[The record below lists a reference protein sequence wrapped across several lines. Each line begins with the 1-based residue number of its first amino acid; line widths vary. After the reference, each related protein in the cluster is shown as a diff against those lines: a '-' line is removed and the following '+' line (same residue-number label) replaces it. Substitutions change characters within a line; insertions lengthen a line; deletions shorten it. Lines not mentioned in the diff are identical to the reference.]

1 MSVKDDI
8 INELGNIPL
17 EVMKP
22 ADNTNYVQ
30 QQLEKDSWGRKL
42 NTQTFKQFEDSINI
56 LKGSS
61 MYTLNTMVELET
73 LNTEI
78 LRLDNKNIS
87 QDLDINSKVDFT
99 TYTTKM
105 AALDNKD
112 ADLQLQ
118 LNNIPNLYVD
128 KTKYNTKMTSLD
140 LKDTELTT
148 LVNSKVD
155 SNVYSTN
162 ISNLQSQISSKVS
175 NTTYTNDLNSINIKN
190 NNQDSLINNLQSN
203 KADIL
208 YVDSQI
214 DILENVNTVQDNSI
228 DNLILTKADKS
239 DVLTKLEMNST
250 LNNYALKSY
259 VDGTFLTTTNAS
271 STYVSLANYNNSEL
285 IHSNEILSLQNGK
298 ANITDIYTRTQGD
311 QRYLLRS
318 EYTGGTGGTGGT
330 VDLSDYATLDSVYTR
345 DVLFTRTEIST
356 LFSNNLSNY
365 LLNSDATNT
374 YLKLSGGVLT
384 GDLNLKNS
392 SNLGTTYLTNNSVN
406 SSLLK
411 GVEIYNKEFYTTYN
425 EVDYTKI
432 MSMSNLNTL
441 NLGSTSLNF
450 KLNSLTNTIPVN
462 DTFMTLASDFD
473 FFNRNINLTQTSYLK
488 MSATS
493 TTNANASL
501 VDGRVSGS
509 LIYGDLS
516 KNIELKGTTIRPKYN
531 NVELALKSDIKSTNE
546 FINGSISYNR
556 SNPAFTVGFS
566 DESINITIDIINL
579 DIIDTNK
586 DYSLY
591 YLKMSFNDNNN
602 TPILPF
608 DIITVNNGQGG
619 TMIGEYAMRGEYA
632 MGVEWNLEGND
643 FKITLIDIYYGE
655 VIQGIL
661 ERIRYVEINKLFGI
675 G

>member
-73 LNTEI
+73 FNTEI

-162 ISNLQSQISSKVS
+162 ISNLQSQVSSKVS

-214 DILENVNTVQDNSI
+214 DILENVNTVQDNAI

-239 DVLTKLEMNST
+239 DVFTKLEMNST

-285 IHSNEILSLQNGK
+285 IHNNEILSLQNGK

-546 FINGSISYNR
+546 FINGSISYAR
-556 SNPAFTVGFS
+556 SNPAFNGWFS
-566 DESINITIDIINL
+566 DNKITIDIINL
-579 DIIDTNK
+579 NIIDTNK

-591 YLKMSFNDNNN
+591 YLKMSFKDLNNI
-602 TPILPF
+602 PILPF

-619 TMIGEYAMRGEYA
+619 TPIGGEYGMR
-632 MGVEWNLEGND
+632 VDWNLEGND
-643 FKITLIDIYYGE
+643 FKITLTDMYSSD
-655 VIQGIL
+655 VLNRIQYI
-661 ERIRYVEINKLFGI
+661 EINKLFGI

>member
-73 LNTEI
+73 FNTEI

-162 ISNLQSQISSKVS
+162 ISNLQSQVSSKVS

-214 DILENVNTVQDNSI
+214 DILENVNTVQDNAI

-546 FINGSISYNR
+546 FINGSISYAR
-556 SNPAFTVGFS
+556 SNPAFKGWFS
-566 DESINITIDIINL
+566 DNKITIDIINL
-579 DIIDTNK
+579 NIIDTNK

-591 YLKMSFNDNNN
+591 YLKMSFNDFNNI
-602 TPILPF
+602 PIQPF
-608 DIITVNNGQGG
+608 DIITVNNGQGE
-619 TMIGEYAMRGEYA
+619 TTIGKGDFAIR
-632 MGVEWNLEGND
+632 VDWNLEGND
-643 FKITLIDIYYGE
+643 FKITLTSMYFSGVLDN
-655 VIQGIL
+655 IQ
-661 ERIRYVEINKLFGI
+661 YFEINKLFGI

>member
-73 LNTEI
+73 FNTEI

-118 LNNIPNLYVD
+118 LNNIPNLSVD
-128 KTKYNTKMTSLD
+128 KTTYNTKMTSLD

-162 ISNLQSQISSKVS
+162 ISNLQSQVSSKVS

-214 DILENVNTVQDNSI
+214 DILENVNTVQDNAI

-239 DVLTKLEMNST
+239 DVFTKLEMNST

-285 IHSNEILSLQNGK
+285 IHNNEILSLQNGK

-516 KNIELKGTTIRPKYN
+516 KNIELKGITIRPKYN

-546 FINGSISYNR
+546 FINGSISYSR
-556 SNPAFTVGFS
+556 SNPAFIGELPS
-566 DESINITIDIINL
+566 NNITIDIINL

-608 DIITVNNGQGG
+608 DIITVNNGQGI
-619 TMIGEYAMRGEYA
+619 TIIGDNAI
-632 MGVEWNLEGND
+632 GVDWNLEGND
-643 FKITLIDIYYGE
+643 FKITLTDIYSRG
-655 VIQGIL
+655 VLNHIQ
-661 ERIRYVEINKLFGI
+661 YFEINKLFGI

>member
-73 LNTEI
+73 FNTEI

-105 AALDNKD
+105 TALDNKD

-128 KTKYNTKMTSLD
+128 KTRYNTKMTSLD

-155 SNVYSTN
+155 SKVYSTN

-175 NTTYTNDLNSINIKN
+175 NTTYTNDLNNIDIKN

-214 DILENVNTVQDNSI
+214 DILENVNTVQDNAI

-516 KNIELKGTTIRPKYN
+516 KNIELKGATIRPKYN
-531 NVELALKSDIKSTNE
+531 NVELALKSDIKSTNTNE

-556 SNPAFTVGFS
+556 SNPAVTVEFS
-566 DESINITIDIINL
+566 DNQITIDIINL

-608 DIITVNNGQGG
+608 DIITVNNGQGRI
-619 TMIGEYAMRGEYA
+619 MIGDYAKGL
-632 MGVEWNLEGND
+632 EWNLEGND
-643 FKITLIDIYYGE
+643 FKITLTDVYYSGGLNE
-655 VIQGIL
+655 IQ
-661 ERIRYVEINKLFGI
+661 YFEINKLFGI

>member
-73 LNTEI
+73 FNTEI

-105 AALDNKD
+105 TALDNKD

-118 LNNIPNLYVD
+118 LNNIPNLSVD
-128 KTKYNTKMTSLD
+128 KTTYNTKMTSLD

-214 DILENVNTVQDNSI
+214 DILENVNTVQDNAI

-311 QRYLLRS
+311 QRYLLRG

-365 LLNSDATNT
+365 LLKSDATNT

-531 NVELALKSDIKSTNE
+531 NVELALKSDIKSKNE

-556 SNPAFTVGFS
+556 SNPAVTVGF
-566 DESINITIDIINL
+566 NGNNVTIDIINL

-602 TPILPF
+602 TPMLPLDILT
-608 DIITVNNGQGG
+608 INNGQGG
-619 TMIGEYAMRGEYA
+619 TMIGGSTSITDYVYAIR
-632 MGVEWNLEGND
+632 VDWNLEGND
-643 FKITLIDIYYGE
+643 FKITLTDIYFQG
-655 VIQGIL
+655 VLNKIQ
-661 ERIRYVEINKLFGI
+661 YFEINKLFGI

>member
-73 LNTEI
+73 FNTEI

-105 AALDNKD
+105 TALDNKD

-128 KTKYNTKMTSLD
+128 KTRYNTKMTSLD

-175 NTTYTNDLNSINIKN
+175 NTTYTNDLNNIDIKN

-330 VDLSDYATLDSVYTR
+330 VDLSNYATLDSVYTR

-365 LLNSDATNT
+365 LLKSDATNT

-556 SNPAFTVGFS
+556 SNPAFTVGFN
-566 DESINITIDIINL
+566 DNQITIDIINL

-591 YLKMSFNDNNN
+591 YLKMSFNDTNN

-608 DIITVNNGQGG
+608 DIITVNNGQGE
-619 TMIGEYAMRGEYA
+619 TLREDYTV
-632 MGVEWNLEGND
+632 GVGWNLEGND
-643 FKITLIDIYYGE
+643 FKITLTDIYFRG
-655 VIQGIL
+655 VL
-661 ERIRYVEINKLFGI
+661 NDVRYFEINKLFGI

>member
-73 LNTEI
+73 FNTEI

-105 AALDNKD
+105 TALDNKD

-128 KTKYNTKMTSLD
+128 KTTYNTKMTSLD

-330 VDLSDYATLDSVYTR
+330 VDLSNYATLDSVYTR

-556 SNPAFTVGFS
+556 SNPAVGFNGN
-566 DESINITIDIINL
+566 NITIDIINL

-602 TPILPF
+602 TPILSF
-608 DIITVNNGQGG
+608 DIITVNNGQGVI
-619 TMIGEYAMRGEYA
+619 MIGDYTV
-632 MGVEWNLEGND
+632 GVEWNLEGND
-643 FKITLIDIYYGE
+643 FKITLTDMDSWG
-655 VIQGIL
+655 VLNRIQ
-661 ERIRYVEINKLFGI
+661 YFEINKLFGI

>member
-73 LNTEI
+73 FNTEI

-118 LNNIPNLYVD
+118 LNNIPNLSVD
-128 KTKYNTKMTSLD
+128 KTTYNTKMTSLD

-155 SNVYSTN
+155 SNVYSAN
-162 ISNLQSQISSKVS
+162 ILNLQSQISSKVS

-556 SNPAFTVGFS
+556 SNPAFTVGLN
-566 DESINITIDIINL
+566 DNNVTIDIINL

-619 TMIGEYAMRGEYA
+619 TMIGTRDSAIRA
-632 MGVEWNLEGND
+632 DWNLEGND
-643 FKITLIDIYYGE
+643 FKITLTDIYFSDALYN
-655 VIQGIL
+655 IK
-661 ERIRYVEINKLFGI
+661 YFEINKLFGI

>member
-73 LNTEI
+73 FNTEI

-162 ISNLQSQISSKVS
+162 ISNLQSQVSSKVS

-285 IHSNEILSLQNGK
+285 IHNNEILSLQNGK

-546 FINGSISYNR
+546 FINGSISYER
-556 SNPAFTVGFS
+556 SNPAVRVELS
-566 DESINITIDIINL
+566 DSGSSITIDIINL

-591 YLKMSFNDNNN
+591 YLKMSFKGLNNI
-602 TPILPF
+602 PILSF
-608 DIITVNNGQGG
+608 DIITVNNGQGE
-619 TMIGEYAMRGEYA
+619 TTIGDYTI
-632 MGVEWNLEGND
+632 GVDWNLEGND
-643 FKITLIDIYYGE
+643 FKITLTDIYSLG
-655 VIQGIL
+655 VLNRIQ
-661 ERIRYVEINKLFGI
+661 YFEINKLFGI

>member
-73 LNTEI
+73 FNTEI

-105 AALDNKD
+105 TALDNKD

-128 KTKYNTKMTSLD
+128 KTTYNTKMTSLD

-148 LVNSKVD
+148 IVNSKVD

-556 SNPAFTVGFS
+556 SNPAFTLGLNGNNV
-566 DESINITIDIINL
+566 TIDIINL

-608 DIITVNNGQGG
+608 DMLTVNNVQGR
-619 TMIGEYAMRGEYA
+619 TMIGDSVIR
-632 MGVEWNLEGND
+632 VDWNLEGND
-643 FKITLIDIYYGE
+643 FKITLTDIYF
-655 VIQGIL
+655 QGIL
-661 ERIRYVEINKLFGI
+661 NNIQYFEINKLFGI

>member
-1 MSVKDDI
+1 
-8 INELGNIPL
+8 
-17 EVMKP
+17 MKP

-61 MYTLNTMVELET
+61 MYTLNKMVELET
-73 LNTEI
+73 FNTEI

-105 AALDNKD
+105 NALDNKD

-175 NTTYTNDLNSINIKN
+175 NTTYTNDLNNINIKN

-214 DILENVNTVQDNSI
+214 DILENVNTVQDNAI

-271 STYVSLANYNNSEL
+271 STYVSLANYNNNEL
-285 IHSNEILSLQNGK
+285 IHSNEILSLHNGK

-546 FINGSISYNR
+546 FINGSISYGR
-556 SNPAFTVGFS
+556 SNPAFTEN
-566 DESINITIDIINL
+566 DINIIIDIINL

-591 YLKMSFNDNNN
+591 YLKMSFNDINN
-602 TPILPF
+602 TPLLPF
-608 DIITVNNGQGG
+608 DIITVNNGQGV
-619 TMIGEYAMRGEYA
+619 TMLGDASIGA
-632 MGVEWNLEGND
+632 EWNLEGND
-643 FKITLIDIYYGE
+643 FKITLTDIYSRGIFHR
-655 VIQGIL
+655 IQ
-661 ERIRYVEINKLFGI
+661 YFEINKLFGI

>member
-73 LNTEI
+73 FNTEI

-162 ISNLQSQISSKVS
+162 ISNLQSQVSSKVS

-214 DILENVNTVQDNSI
+214 DILENVNTVQDNAI

-285 IHSNEILSLQNGK
+285 IHNNEILSLQNGK

-546 FINGSISYNR
+546 FINGSISYKR
-556 SNPAFTVGFS
+556 SNPAVTEGFS
-566 DESINITIDIINL
+566 GDSINITINIINL

-591 YLKMSFNDNNN
+591 YLKMSFNDINNI
-602 TPILPF
+602 PILPF
-608 DIITVNNGQGG
+608 DIITVNNAQGG
-619 TMIGEYAMRGEYA
+619 IMTRNYEIIAD
-632 MGVEWNLEGND
+632 WNLEGND
-643 FKITLIDIYYGE
+643 FKITLTDIYSTGTLNR
-655 VIQGIL
+655 IQ
-661 ERIRYVEINKLFGI
+661 YFEINKLFGI

>member
-73 LNTEI
+73 FNTEI

-105 AALDNKD
+105 TALDNKD

-128 KTKYNTKMTSLD
+128 KTTYNTKMTSLD

-148 LVNSKVD
+148 VVNSKVD

-330 VDLSDYATLDSVYTR
+330 VDLSGYATLDSVYTR

-365 LLNSDATNT
+365 LLKSDATNT

-425 EVDYTKI
+425 KVDYTKI

-556 SNPAFTVGFS
+556 SNPAVTVGFNDNS
-566 DESINITIDIINL
+566 VTIDIINL

-591 YLKMSFNDNNN
+591 YLKMSFNDFNN
-602 TPILPF
+602 TPMLPF
-608 DIITVNNGQGG
+608 DMITVNNAQGSIILG
-619 TMIGEYAMRGEYA
+619 DYTIG
-632 MGVEWNLEGND
+632 VDWNLEGND
-643 FKITLIDIYYGE
+643 FKITLIDMYSRDFLNR
-655 VIQGIL
+655 IQ
-661 ERIRYVEINKLFGI
+661 YVEINKLFGI

>member
-73 LNTEI
+73 FNTEI

-162 ISNLQSQISSKVS
+162 ISNLQSQVSSKVS

-214 DILENVNTVQDNSI
+214 DILENVNTVQDNAI

-285 IHSNEILSLQNGK
+285 IHNNEILSLQNGK

-546 FINGSISYNR
+546 FINGSISYAR
-556 SNPAFTVGFS
+556 SNPAFKGWFS
-566 DESINITIDIINL
+566 DNKITIDIINL
-579 DIIDTNK
+579 NIIDTNK

-591 YLKMSFNDNNN
+591 YLKMSFNDFNNI
-602 TPILPF
+602 PILSF
-608 DIITVNNGQGG
+608 DIITVNNGQGE
-619 TMIGEYAMRGEYA
+619 TPIGEYGMR
-632 MGVEWNLEGND
+632 VDWNLEGND
-643 FKITLIDIYYGE
+643 FKITLTDMYSSD
-655 VIQGIL
+655 VLNRIQ
-661 ERIRYVEINKLFGI
+661 YFEINKLFGI

>member
-73 LNTEI
+73 FNTEI

-162 ISNLQSQISSKVS
+162 ISNLQSQVSSKVS

-285 IHSNEILSLQNGK
+285 IHNNEILSLQNGK

-546 FINGSISYNR
+546 FINGSISYKR
-556 SNPAFTVGFS
+556 SNPAFNGWFS
-566 DESINITIDIINL
+566 DNKITIDIINL
-579 DIIDTNK
+579 NIIDTNK

-591 YLKMSFNDNNN
+591 YLKMSFNDFNNI
-602 TPILPF
+602 PILSF
-608 DIITVNNGQGG
+608 DIITVNNGQGII
-619 TMIGEYAMRGEYA
+619 MIGDYTIE
-632 MGVEWNLEGND
+632 VDWNLEGND
-643 FKITLIDIYYGE
+643 FKITLTDIYSRG
-655 VIQGIL
+655 VLNHIQ
-661 ERIRYVEINKLFGI
+661 YFEINKLFGI

>member
-73 LNTEI
+73 FNTEI

-105 AALDNKD
+105 TALDNKD

-128 KTKYNTKMTSLD
+128 KTRYNTKMTSLD

-155 SNVYSTN
+155 SKVYSTN

-175 NTTYTNDLNSINIKN
+175 NTTYTNDLNNIDIKN

-214 DILENVNTVQDNSI
+214 DILENVNTVQDNAI

-516 KNIELKGTTIRPKYN
+516 KNIELKGATIRPKYN
-531 NVELALKSDIKSTNE
+531 NVELALKSDIKSTNTNE
-546 FINGSISYNR
+546 FINGSISYER
-556 SNPAFTVGFS
+556 SNPAFTVEFNEGS
-566 DESINITIDIINL
+566 ATIDIIKL

-591 YLKMSFNDNNN
+591 YLKMSLNGSNNI
-602 TPILPF
+602 PIQSF
-608 DIITVNNGQGG
+608 DILTVNNGQGE
-619 TMIGEYAMRGEYA
+619 MIGDMISA
-632 MGVEWNLEGND
+632 EWNLEGNN
-643 FKITLIDIYYGE
+643 FKITFKAPYYSD
-655 VIQGIL
+655 VLYDFQ
-661 ERIRYVEINKLFGI
+661 YFEINKLFGI

>member
-105 AALDNKD
+105 TALDNKD

-128 KTKYNTKMTSLD
+128 KTTYNTKMTSLD

-298 ANITDIYTRTQGD
+298 ANITDMYTRTQ
-311 QRYLLRS
+311 R
-318 EYTGGTGGTGGT
+318 
-330 VDLSDYATLDSVYTR
+330 ATESIVGVTK
-345 DVLFTRTEIST
+345 IST
-356 LFSNNLSNY
+356 TAQVSAGTDNTTAVSPAKLKEMFVSGANVSTNGYYKLPNGLIFQWGTAYYHGSKGVAGEVLNFPINFPNGLLGIGAVDGGSNTNAIGLQLVSSAQFKCWGRDIVSNNLS
-365 LLNSDATNT
+365 D
-374 YLKLSGGVLT
+374 
-384 GDLNLKNS
+384 
-392 SNLGTTYLTNNSVN
+392 
-406 SSLLK
+406 
-411 GVEIYNKEFYTTYN
+411 
-425 EVDYTKI
+425 
-432 MSMSNLNTL
+432 
-441 NLGSTSLNF
+441 
-450 KLNSLTNTIPVN
+450 TI
-462 DTFMTLASDFD
+462 FRWIA
-473 FFNRNINLTQTSYLK
+473 
-488 MSATS
+488 
-493 TTNANASL
+493 
-501 VDGRVSGS
+501 
-509 LIYGDLS
+509 
-516 KNIELKGTTIRPKYN
+516 
-531 NVELALKSDIKSTNE
+531 
-546 FINGSISYNR
+546 
-556 SNPAFTVGFS
+556 
-566 DESINITIDIINL
+566 
-579 DIIDTNK
+579 
-586 DYSLY
+586 
-591 YLKMSFNDNNN
+591 
-602 TPILPF
+602 
-608 DIITVNNGQGG
+608 
-619 TMIGEYAMRGEYA
+619 IGY
-632 MGVEWNLEGND
+632 
-643 FKITLIDIYYGE
+643 
-655 VIQGIL
+655 
-661 ERIRYVEINKLFGI
+661 
-675 G
+675 

>member
-73 LNTEI
+73 FNTEI

-162 ISNLQSQISSKVS
+162 ISNLQSQVSSKVS

-214 DILENVNTVQDNSI
+214 DILENVNTVQDNAI

-546 FINGSISYNR
+546 FINGSISYER
-556 SNPAFTVGFS
+556 SNPAVSEGFS
-566 DESINITIDIINL
+566 GDSTNITIDIINL
-579 DIIDTNK
+579 NIIDTNK

-591 YLKMSFNDNNN
+591 YLKMSFNDINNI
-602 TPILPF
+602 PILPF
-608 DIITVNNGQGG
+608 DIITVNNGQGETTKG
-619 TMIGEYAMRGEYA
+619 TRDSAIR
-632 MGVEWNLEGND
+632 VDWNLEGIN
-643 FKITLIDIYYGE
+643 FKITLTDRYFSG
-655 VIQGIL
+655 VLNRIQ
-661 ERIRYVEINKLFGI
+661 YFEINKLFGI

>member
-128 KTKYNTKMTSLD
+128 KTTYNTKMTSLD

-162 ISNLQSQISSKVS
+162 ISNLQSQVSSKVS

-285 IHSNEILSLQNGK
+285 IHNNEILSLQNGK

-546 FINGSISYNR
+546 FINGSILYDR
-556 SNPAFTVGFS
+556 SNPAFTVGFNGNS
-566 DESINITIDIINL
+566 ITIDIINL

-608 DIITVNNGQGG
+608 DIITVNNGQGEIMRER
-619 TMIGEYAMRGEYA
+619 MIGETIVRAD
-632 MGVEWNLEGND
+632 WNLEGND
-643 FKITLIDIYYGE
+643 FKITLTDIYSRG
-655 VIQGIL
+655 VLDDIQ
-661 ERIRYVEINKLFGI
+661 YFEINKLFGI

>member
-73 LNTEI
+73 FNTEI

-105 AALDNKD
+105 TALDNKD

-118 LNNIPNLYVD
+118 LNNIPNLSVD
-128 KTKYNTKMTSLD
+128 KTTYNTKMTSLD

-162 ISNLQSQISSKVS
+162 ISNLQSQVSSKVS

-214 DILENVNTVQDNSI
+214 DILENVNTVQDNAI

-311 QRYLLRS
+311 QRYLLRG
-318 EYTGGTGGTGGT
+318 EYTGGTGETGGT

-365 LLNSDATNT
+365 LLKSDATNT

-425 EVDYTKI
+425 KVDYTKI

-531 NVELALKSDIKSTNE
+531 NVELALKSDIKSKNE

-556 SNPAFTVGFS
+556 SNPAVTVGF
-566 DESINITIDIINL
+566 NGNNVTIDIINL

-591 YLKMSFNDNNN
+591 YLKMSINDSSNI
-602 TPILPF
+602 PILPSF

-619 TMIGEYAMRGEYA
+619 IMIGDFAIRA
-632 MGVEWNLEGND
+632 DWNLEGND
-643 FKITLIDIYYGE
+643 FKITLTDIYFQG
-655 VIQGIL
+655 VLNDIQ
-661 ERIRYVEINKLFGI
+661 YFEINKLFGI

>member
-73 LNTEI
+73 FNTEI

-105 AALDNKD
+105 TALDNKD

-128 KTKYNTKMTSLD
+128 KTTYNTKMTSLY

-531 NVELALKSDIKSTNE
+531 NAELALKSDIKSTNE

-556 SNPAFTVGFS
+556 SNPAVTVGF
-566 DESINITIDIINL
+566 DDNNNITIDIINL

-591 YLKMSFNDNNN
+591 YLKMSFNTYNN
-602 TPILPF
+602 TPILPL
-608 DIITVNNGQGG
+608 DIITINNGQGR
-619 TMIGEYAMRGEYA
+619 TTIGDYDYKIE
-632 MGVEWNLEGND
+632 VDWNLEGND
-643 FKITLIDIYYGE
+643 FKITLTDIYF
-655 VIQGIL
+655 QGIL
-661 ERIRYVEINKLFGI
+661 NEIQYFEINKLFGI

>member
-1 MSVKDDI
+1 MGVKDDI
-8 INELGNIPL
+8 LNELSNIPL
-17 EVMKP
+17 EVIKP
-22 ADNTNYVQ
+22 ADSTNYDQ
-30 QQLEKDSWGRKL
+30 QQIEKDSWGRLL

-73 LNTEI
+73 FNTEI

-105 AALDNKD
+105 NALDNKD

-175 NTTYTNDLNSINIKN
+175 NTTYTNDLNNINIKN

-214 DILENVNTVQDNSI
+214 DILENVNTVQDNAM

-239 DVLTKLEMNST
+239 DVFTKLEMNST

-318 EYTGGTGGTGGT
+318 EYTGGTEGTGGT

-531 NVELALKSDIKSTNE
+531 NAELALKSDIKSTNE
-546 FINGSISYNR
+546 FINGSISYER
-556 SNPAFTVGFS
+556 SNPVVREGFS
-566 DESINITIDIINL
+566 DNMITIDIINL
-579 DIIDTNK
+579 GIIDTNK

-591 YLKMSFNDNNN
+591 YLKMSLNDINN

-619 TMIGEYAMRGEYA
+619 TMLGDLTISA
-632 MGVEWNLEGND
+632 EWNLEGND
-643 FKITLIDIYYGE
+643 FKITLTDIYSR
-655 VIQGIL
+655 GIFNRF
-661 ERIRYVEINKLFGI
+661 EYFEINKLFGI

>member
-105 AALDNKD
+105 TALDNKD

-175 NTTYTNDLNSINIKN
+175 NTTYTNDLNNIDIKN

-214 DILENVNTVQDNSI
+214 DILENVNTVQDNAI

-516 KNIELKGTTIRPKYN
+516 KNIELKGATIRPKYN

-556 SNPAFTVGFS
+556 SNPAVTVEFS
-566 DESINITIDIINL
+566 DSGGMITIDIINL

-591 YLKMSFNDNNN
+591 YLKMSFNDINNI
-602 TPILPF
+602 PIIPSF

-619 TMIGEYAMRGEYA
+619 IMIGEGAIR
-632 MGVEWNLEGND
+632 VDWNLEGND
-643 FKITLIDIYYGE
+643 FKITLTDISYSDVLYG
-655 VIQGIL
+655 
-661 ERIRYVEINKLFGI
+661 IRYFEINKLFGI

>member
-73 LNTEI
+73 FNTEI

-105 AALDNKD
+105 TALDNKD

-128 KTKYNTKMTSLD
+128 KTRYNTKMTSLD

-155 SNVYSTN
+155 SKVYSTN

-175 NTTYTNDLNSINIKN
+175 NTTYTNDLNNIDIKN

-214 DILENVNTVQDNSI
+214 DILENVNTVQDNAI

-516 KNIELKGTTIRPKYN
+516 KNIELKGATIRPKYN
-531 NVELALKSDIKSTNE
+531 NVELALKSDIKSTNTNE
-546 FINGSISYNR
+546 FINGSISYER
-556 SNPAFTVGFS
+556 SNPAFTVEFYDG
-566 DESINITIDIINL
+566 IATMDIIKL

-591 YLKMSFNDNNN
+591 YLKMSLKGSNNI
-602 TPILPF
+602 PIQSF
-608 DIITVNNGQGG
+608 DILTVNNGQGE
-619 TMIGEYAMRGEYA
+619 TMIGDMINA
-632 MGVEWNLEGND
+632 EWNLEGNN
-643 FKITLIDIYYGE
+643 FKITFKDYFSEVPYDIQYF
-655 VIQGIL
+655 
-661 ERIRYVEINKLFGI
+661 EINKLFGI

>member
-73 LNTEI
+73 FNTEI

-162 ISNLQSQISSKVS
+162 ISNLQSQVSSKVS

-214 DILENVNTVQDNSI
+214 DILENVNTVQDNAI

-239 DVLTKLEMNST
+239 DVFTKLEMNST

-285 IHSNEILSLQNGK
+285 IHNNEILSLQNGK

-546 FINGSISYNR
+546 FINGSISYKR
-556 SNPAFTVGFS
+556 SNPAVRGGFS
-566 DESINITIDIINL
+566 DNSIVIDIINL

-591 YLKMSFNDNNN
+591 YLKMSINDINNI
-602 TPILPF
+602 PILPF
-608 DIITVNNGQGG
+608 DIITVNNGQGE
-619 TMIGEYAMRGEYA
+619 TMIGEFAIR
-632 MGVEWNLEGND
+632 VDWNLEGND
-643 FKITLIDIYYGE
+643 FKITLTDIYSL
-655 VIQGIL
+655 GIL
-661 ERIRYVEINKLFGI
+661 NRIKYFEINKLFGI

>member
-73 LNTEI
+73 FNTEI

-162 ISNLQSQISSKVS
+162 ISNLQSQVSSKVS

-214 DILENVNTVQDNSI
+214 DILENVNTVQDNAI

-546 FINGSISYNR
+546 FINGSISYER
-556 SNPAFTVGFS
+556 SNPAVREEFS
-566 DESINITIDIINL
+566 DSGSSITIDIINL
-579 DIIDTNK
+579 NIIDTNK

-591 YLKMSFNDNNN
+591 YLKMSLKDNNN
-602 TPILPF
+602 TFVLPF
-608 DIITVNNGQGG
+608 DVITVNNGQGG
-619 TMIGEYAMRGEYA
+619 TTIGIGDFAIR
-632 MGVEWNLEGND
+632 VDWNLEGND
-643 FKITLIDIYYGE
+643 FKITLTDIYSRGALKD
-655 VIQGIL
+655 IQ
-661 ERIRYVEINKLFGI
+661 YFEINKLFGI

>member
-73 LNTEI
+73 FNTEI

-162 ISNLQSQISSKVS
+162 ISNLQSQVSSKVS

-214 DILENVNTVQDNSI
+214 DILENVNTVQDNAI

-546 FINGSISYNR
+546 FINGSISYAR
-556 SNPAFTVGFS
+556 SNPAFTEEFS
-566 DESINITIDIINL
+566 DSGSSITITIDIINL
-579 DIIDTNK
+579 NIIDTNK

-591 YLKMSFNDNNN
+591 YLKMSFNDINNI
-602 TPILPF
+602 PILPF
-608 DIITVNNGQGG
+608 DIITVNNGQGETTIG
-619 TMIGEYAMRGEYA
+619 TGDFAIR
-632 MGVEWNLEGND
+632 VDWNLEGND
-643 FKITLIDIYYGE
+643 FKITLTDMYFSG
-655 VIQGIL
+655 VLNRIQ
-661 ERIRYVEINKLFGI
+661 YFEINKLFGI

>member
-73 LNTEI
+73 FNTEI

-162 ISNLQSQISSKVS
+162 ISNLQSQVSSKVS

-214 DILENVNTVQDNSI
+214 DILENVNTVQDNAI

-239 DVLTKLEMNST
+239 DVFTKLEMNST

-285 IHSNEILSLQNGK
+285 IHNNEILSLQNGK

-556 SNPAFTVGFS
+556 SNPAFTVGITDNS
-566 DESINITIDIINL
+566 ITIDIINL

-608 DIITVNNGQGG
+608 DIITVNNGQGETTIG
-619 TMIGEYAMRGEYA
+619 TGDFAIR
-632 MGVEWNLEGND
+632 VDWNLEGND
-643 FKITLIDIYYGE
+643 FKITLTEMYYLG
-655 VIQGIL
+655 VLNRIQ
-661 ERIRYVEINKLFGI
+661 YFEINKLFGI

>member
-73 LNTEI
+73 FNTEI

-118 LNNIPNLYVD
+118 LNNIPNLSVD
-128 KTKYNTKMTSLD
+128 KTTYNTKMTSLD

-162 ISNLQSQISSKVS
+162 ISNLQSQVSSKVS

-214 DILENVNTVQDNSI
+214 DILENVNTVQDNAI

-239 DVLTKLEMNST
+239 DVFTKLEMNST

-285 IHSNEILSLQNGK
+285 IHNNEILSLQNGK

-516 KNIELKGTTIRPKYN
+516 KNIELKGITIRPKYN

-546 FINGSISYNR
+546 FINGSISYSR
-556 SNPAFTVGFS
+556 SNPAFIGELPS
-566 DESINITIDIINL
+566 NNITIDIINL

-602 TPILPF
+602 IPILPF

-619 TMIGEYAMRGEYA
+619 TTIGGYDSVTR
-632 MGVEWNLEGND
+632 VDWNLEGND
-643 FKITLIDIYYGE
+643 FKITLTDIYSRG
-655 VIQGIL
+655 VLNHIQ
-661 ERIRYVEINKLFGI
+661 YFEINKLFGI

>member
-73 LNTEI
+73 FNTEI

-162 ISNLQSQISSKVS
+162 ISNLQSQVSSKVS

-214 DILENVNTVQDNSI
+214 DILENVNTVQDNAI

-546 FINGSISYNR
+546 FINGSISYER
-556 SNPAFTVGFS
+556 SNPAVREGFFG
-566 DESINITIDIINL
+566 ESINITIDIINL

-591 YLKMSFNDNNN
+591 YLKMSFNDFNNI
-602 TPILPF
+602 PIQPF
-608 DIITVNNGQGG
+608 DIITVNNGQGETTIG
-619 TMIGEYAMRGEYA
+619 TGDFAIR
-632 MGVEWNLEGND
+632 VDWNLEGND
-643 FKITLIDIYYGE
+643 FKITLTADMYSLDILNS
-655 VIQGIL
+655 IQYI
-661 ERIRYVEINKLFGI
+661 EINKLFGI

>member
-73 LNTEI
+73 FNTEI

-162 ISNLQSQISSKVS
+162 ISNLQSQVSSKVS

-285 IHSNEILSLQNGK
+285 IHNNEILSLQNGK

-546 FINGSISYNR
+546 FINGSISYER
-556 SNPAFTVGFS
+556 SNPAVIEGFS
-566 DESINITIDIINL
+566 DNKITIDIINL
-579 DIIDTNK
+579 NIIDTNK

-591 YLKMSFNDNNN
+591 YLKMSFNDINNI
-602 TPILPF
+602 PILPF

-619 TMIGEYAMRGEYA
+619 IMIGTRESAIR
-632 MGVEWNLEGND
+632 VDWNLEGND
-643 FKITLIDIYYGE
+643 FKITLTDIYSMGNLKD
-655 VIQGIL
+655 IQYL
-661 ERIRYVEINKLFGI
+661 EINKLFGI

>member
-73 LNTEI
+73 FNTEI

-162 ISNLQSQISSKVS
+162 ISNLQSQVSSKVS

-214 DILENVNTVQDNSI
+214 DILENVNTVQDNAI

-239 DVLTKLEMNST
+239 DVFTKLEMNST

-285 IHSNEILSLQNGK
+285 IHNNEILSLQNGK

-546 FINGSISYNR
+546 FINGSISYAR
-556 SNPAFTVGFS
+556 SNPVITGWFS
-566 DESINITIDIINL
+566 NNNITMNIINL
-579 DIIDTNK
+579 NIIDTNK

-591 YLKMSFNDNNN
+591 YLKMSFNDINNI
-602 TPILPF
+602 PILPF
-608 DIITVNNGQGG
+608 DIITVNNGQGT
-619 TMIGEYAMRGEYA
+619 TMIGGSATR
-632 MGVEWNLEGND
+632 VDWNLEGND
-643 FKITLIDIYYGE
+643 FKITLTDIYSSG
-655 VIQGIL
+655 VL
-661 ERIRYVEINKLFGI
+661 NRIRYVEINKLFGI

>member
-73 LNTEI
+73 FNTEI

-162 ISNLQSQISSKVS
+162 ISNLQSQVSSKVS

-214 DILENVNTVQDNSI
+214 DILENVNTVQDNAI

-546 FINGSISYNR
+546 FINGSISYER
-556 SNPAFTVGFS
+556 SNPAFKGWFS
-566 DESINITIDIINL
+566 DNKITIDIINL
-579 DIIDTNK
+579 NIIDTNK

-591 YLKMSFNDNNN
+591 YLKMSLKDKNN
-602 TPILPF
+602 TPLLSF
-608 DIITVNNGQGG
+608 NIITVNNGQGETTKG
-619 TMIGEYAMRGEYA
+619 TRDSAIR
-632 MGVEWNLEGND
+632 VDWNLEGND
-643 FKITLIDIYYGE
+643 FKITLIDMYSLGFLHR
-655 VIQGIL
+655 IQ
-661 ERIRYVEINKLFGI
+661 YFEINKLFGI

>member
-73 LNTEI
+73 FNTEI

-162 ISNLQSQISSKVS
+162 ISNLQSQVSSKVS

-285 IHSNEILSLQNGK
+285 IHNNEILSLQNGK

-318 EYTGGTGGTGGT
+318 EYTGGTGGTGDT

-546 FINGSISYNR
+546 FINGSISYER
-556 SNPAFTVGFS
+556 SNPAFIGGFS
-566 DESINITIDIINL
+566 DNKITIDIINL
-579 DIIDTNK
+579 NIIDTNK

-591 YLKMSFNDNNN
+591 YLKMSFNDINNI
-602 TPILPF
+602 PILPF
-608 DIITVNNGQGG
+608 DIITVNNGQGEIP
-619 TMIGEYAMRGEYA
+619 IGDYEVR
-632 MGVEWNLEGND
+632 VDWNLEGND
-643 FKITLIDIYYGE
+643 FKIILTGIYSTGALNR
-655 VIQGIL
+655 IQ
-661 ERIRYVEINKLFGI
+661 YFEINKLFGI

>member
-73 LNTEI
+73 FNTEI

-162 ISNLQSQISSKVS
+162 ISNLQSQVSSKVS

-214 DILENVNTVQDNSI
+214 DILENVNTVQDNAI

-285 IHSNEILSLQNGK
+285 IHNNEILSLQNGK

-546 FINGSISYNR
+546 FINGSISYAR
-556 SNPAFTVGFS
+556 SNPAFKGWFS
-566 DESINITIDIINL
+566 DNKITIDIINL
-579 DIIDTNK
+579 NIIDTNK

-591 YLKMSFNDNNN
+591 YLKMSFNDINN

-619 TMIGEYAMRGEYA
+619 TTIGIGDFAIR
-632 MGVEWNLEGND
+632 VDWNLEGND
-643 FKITLIDIYYGE
+643 FKITLTSMYFSGVLDN
-655 VIQGIL
+655 IQ
-661 ERIRYVEINKLFGI
+661 YFEINKLFGI

>member
-73 LNTEI
+73 FNTEI

-105 AALDNKD
+105 TALDNKD

-118 LNNIPNLYVD
+118 LNNIPNLSVD
-128 KTKYNTKMTSLD
+128 KTTYNTKMTSLD

-214 DILENVNTVQDNSI
+214 DILENVNTVQDNAI

-311 QRYLLRS
+311 QRYLLRG

-365 LLNSDATNT
+365 LLKSDATNT

-531 NVELALKSDIKSTNE
+531 NVELALKSDIKSKNE

-556 SNPAFTVGFS
+556 SNPAVTVGFN
-566 DESINITIDIINL
+566 DNMITIDIRNL

-591 YLKMSFNDNNN
+591 YLKMSINDNNN
-602 TPILPF
+602 IPILPSF

-619 TMIGEYAMRGEYA
+619 TMIGGSTMRADYAIR
-632 MGVEWNLEGND
+632 VDWNLEGNN
-643 FKITLIDIYYGE
+643 FKITLTDIYYSR
-655 VIQGIL
+655 VVQRIQ
-661 ERIRYVEINKLFGI
+661 YFEINKLFGI

>member
-73 LNTEI
+73 FNTEI

-105 AALDNKD
+105 TALDNKD

-128 KTKYNTKMTSLD
+128 KTTYNTKMTSLD

-214 DILENVNTVQDNSI
+214 DILENVNTVQDNAI

-298 ANITDIYTRTQGD
+298 ANITDIYTRTEGD
-311 QRYLLRS
+311 QRYLLRG

-365 LLNSDATNT
+365 LLKSDATNT

-384 GDLNLKNS
+384 G
-392 SNLGTTYLTNNSVN
+392 
-406 SSLLK
+406 
-411 GVEIYNKEFYTTYN
+411 
-425 EVDYTKI
+425 
-432 MSMSNLNTL
+432 
-441 NLGSTSLNF
+441 
-450 KLNSLTNTIPVN
+450 
-462 DTFMTLASDFD
+462 
-473 FFNRNINLTQTSYLK
+473 
-488 MSATS
+488 
-493 TTNANASL
+493 
-501 VDGRVSGS
+501 
-509 LIYGDLS
+509 
-516 KNIELKGTTIRPKYN
+516 
-531 NVELALKSDIKSTNE
+531 
-546 FINGSISYNR
+546 
-556 SNPAFTVGFS
+556 
-566 DESINITIDIINL
+566 
-579 DIIDTNK
+579 
-586 DYSLY
+586 
-591 YLKMSFNDNNN
+591 
-602 TPILPF
+602 
-608 DIITVNNGQGG
+608 
-619 TMIGEYAMRGEYA
+619 
-632 MGVEWNLEGND
+632 
-643 FKITLIDIYYGE
+643 
-655 VIQGIL
+655 
-661 ERIRYVEINKLFGI
+661 
-675 G
+675 

>member
-73 LNTEI
+73 FNTEI

-105 AALDNKD
+105 TALDNKD

-128 KTKYNTKMTSLD
+128 KTRYNTKMTSLD

-155 SNVYSTN
+155 SKVYSTN

-175 NTTYTNDLNSINIKN
+175 NTTYTNDLNNIDIKN

-214 DILENVNTVQDNSI
+214 DILENVNTVQDNAI

-516 KNIELKGTTIRPKYN
+516 KNIELKGATIRPKYN
-531 NVELALKSDIKSTNE
+531 NVELALKSDIKSTNTNE

-556 SNPAFTVGFS
+556 SNPAVTVGI
-566 DESINITIDIINL
+566 EGINITIDIINL

-591 YLKMSFNDNNN
+591 YLKMSFNDKNN

-619 TMIGEYAMRGEYA
+619 TMIGNYA
-632 MGVEWNLEGND
+632 MGDYAMGLDWNLEGND
-643 FKITLIDIYYGE
+643 FKITLTDIYYSN
-655 VIQGIL
+655 VLSRIQYI
-661 ERIRYVEINKLFGI
+661 EINKLFGI

>member
-73 LNTEI
+73 FNTEI

-118 LNNIPNLYVD
+118 LNNIPNLSVD
-128 KTKYNTKMTSLD
+128 KTTYNTKMTSLD

-214 DILENVNTVQDNSI
+214 DILENVNTVQDNAI

-239 DVLTKLEMNST
+239 DVFTKLEMNST

-285 IHSNEILSLQNGK
+285 IHNNEILSLQNGK

-546 FINGSISYNR
+546 FINGSISYSR
-556 SNPAFTVGFS
+556 SNPAFIGELPS
-566 DESINITIDIINL
+566 NNITIDIINL

-591 YLKMSFNDNNN
+591 YLKMSFKDTKNI
-602 TPILPF
+602 PILPF
-608 DIITVNNGQGG
+608 DIITVNNGRGG
-619 TMIGEYAMRGEYA
+619 IMTKIEDFAIR
-632 MGVEWNLEGND
+632 VDWNLEGND
-643 FKITLIDIYYGE
+643 FKITLTNMSSSG
-655 VIQGIL
+655 VLNRIQ
-661 ERIRYVEINKLFGI
+661 YFEINKLFGI

>member
-1 MSVKDDI
+1 
-8 INELGNIPL
+8 
-17 EVMKP
+17 MKP

-73 LNTEI
+73 FNTEI

-105 AALDNKD
+105 TALDNKD

-128 KTKYNTKMTSLD
+128 KTTYNTKMTSLD

-148 LVNSKVD
+148 VVNSKVD

-175 NTTYTNDLNSINIKN
+175 NTTYTNDLNNINIKN

-330 VDLSDYATLDSVYTR
+330 VDLSGYATLDSVYTR

-365 LLNSDATNT
+365 LLKSDATNT

-425 EVDYTKI
+425 KVDYTKI

-556 SNPAFTVGFS
+556 SNPAVTVGFNDNS
-566 DESINITIDIINL
+566 VTIDIINL

-591 YLKMSFNDNNN
+591 YLKMSFNDSNN
-602 TPILPF
+602 TPMLSF
-608 DIITVNNGQGG
+608 DIITVNNGQGSI
-619 TMIGEYAMRGEYA
+619 MIGDYTI
-632 MGVEWNLEGND
+632 GVDWNLEGND
-643 FKITLIDIYYGE
+643 FKITLIDIYYQD
-655 VIQGIL
+655 VLNRIQ
-661 ERIRYVEINKLFGI
+661 YVEINKLFGI